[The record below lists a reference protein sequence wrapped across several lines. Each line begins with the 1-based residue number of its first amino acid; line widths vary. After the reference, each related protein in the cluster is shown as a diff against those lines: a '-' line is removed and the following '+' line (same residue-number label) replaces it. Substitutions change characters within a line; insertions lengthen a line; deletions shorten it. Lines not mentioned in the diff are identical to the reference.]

1 MTTPTNIPSKRPFAR
16 GSDFNGLL
24 FNTEANRLLKD
35 ESQKKIAFQQE
46 KGLFFNK
53 KYIYI
58 KKLLNIDF

>member
-24 FNTEANRLLKD
+24 FNTEANRLLN

-46 KGLFFNK
+46 KGLLFK
-53 KYIYI
+53 KYIHKEFLKI
-58 KKLLNIDF
+58 KIKNQ